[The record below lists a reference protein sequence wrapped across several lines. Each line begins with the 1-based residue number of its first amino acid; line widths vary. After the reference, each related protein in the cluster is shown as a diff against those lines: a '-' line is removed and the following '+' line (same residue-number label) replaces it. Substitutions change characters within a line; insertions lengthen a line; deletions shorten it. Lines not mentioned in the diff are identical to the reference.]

1 MLPARSS
8 ATASNGPRAR
18 PDRGP
23 PPCWSRSLPR
33 STLHWMRPMLKT
45 ASVLDLVGVTKRFRA
60 PNGVSLLTAIER
72 VSLDVRAGEFVAVVG
87 PSGCGK
93 STILNLVAG
102 LDRPSEGRILLN
114 QVPVTAP
121 NPTVGFMLQKDLLLP
136 WRKIVHNVEFG
147 LEARAISRA
156 QRRERALRELQRCRL
171 HEFAESYPYQLS
183 GGMRQ
188 RAALARTLAIEPA
201 IVLLDE
207 PFSALDA
214 QTKLILQKSFAQTIA
229 ASAITTLLITH
240 DLMESVI
247 MSDRILV
254 MSERPGRIVEEIPV
268 DLPDRDNPMARI
280 SAPRAREYVDH
291 LLASLHLQEKAA

>member
-1 MLPARSS
+1 MQ
-8 ATASNGPRAR
+8 
-18 PDRGP
+18 
-23 PPCWSRSLPR
+23 
-33 STLHWMRPMLKT
+33 KT
-45 ASVLDLVGVTKRFRA
+45 ASVLDLVGVSKRFA
-60 PNGVSLLTAIER
+60 SPNGGAPLTAIDR
-72 VSLDVRAGEFVAVVG
+72 VSMSVLNGEFVAVVG

-114 QVPVTAP
+114 QVPVEGP
-121 NPTVGFMLQKDLLLP
+121 NPSVGFMLQKDLLLP
-136 WRKIVHNVEFG
+136 WRSIVHNVEFG

-156 QRRERALRELQRCRL
+156 ERRARALKELQRCRL
-171 HEFAESYPYQLS
+171 ADFAESYPYQLS

-214 QTKLILQKSFAQTIA
+214 QTKLILQTSFAHTIA
-229 ASAITTLLITH
+229 SSSITTLLITH
-240 DLMESVI
+240 DLMEAVI

>member
-1 MLPARSS
+1 
-8 ATASNGPRAR
+8 
-18 PDRGP
+18 
-23 PPCWSRSLPR
+23 
-33 STLHWMRPMLKT
+33 MLKT
-45 ASVLDLVGVTKRFRA
+45 ASVLDLVGVTKRFAA
-60 PNGVSLLTAIER
+60 PGSASTLTAIER
-72 VSLDVRAGEFVAVVG
+72 VSLNVGAGEFVAVVG

-114 QVPVTAP
+114 GIPVEGP

-136 WRKIVHNVEFG
+136 WRSIVHNVEFG

-156 QRRERALRELQRCRL
+156 ERRERALRELKRCRL
-171 HEFAESYPYQLS
+171 SDFADSYPYQLS

-229 ASAITTLLITH
+229 TSRITTLLITH
-240 DLMESVI
+240 DLMEAVI

-280 SAPRAREYVDH
+280 SAPRAREYVNH
-291 LLASLHLQEKAA
+291 LLASLHLQEKAAA

>member
-1 MLPARSS
+1 
-8 ATASNGPRAR
+8 
-18 PDRGP
+18 
-23 PPCWSRSLPR
+23 
-33 STLHWMRPMLKT
+33 MLKT
-45 ASVLDLVGVTKRFRA
+45 ALVLDLVGVTKRFAA
-60 PNGVSLLTAIER
+60 PNGASLLTAIDR
-72 VSLDVRAGEFVAVVG
+72 VSLDVRPGEFVAVVG

-114 QVPVTAP
+114 GVPVEGP

-136 WRKIVHNVEFG
+136 WRTIVHNVEFG
-147 LEARAISRA
+147 LEARSISRA
-156 QRRERALRELQRCRL
+156 ARRQRALRELERCRL
-171 HEFAESYPYQLS
+171 TDFAQSYPYQLS

-207 PFSALDA
+207 PFSSLDA

-229 ASAITTLLITH
+229 SSQITTLLITH
-240 DLMESVI
+240 DLMEAVI

-291 LLASLHLQEKAA
+291 LLSSLHLQEKAAA

>member
-1 MLPARSS
+1 
-8 ATASNGPRAR
+8 
-18 PDRGP
+18 
-23 PPCWSRSLPR
+23 
-33 STLHWMRPMLKT
+33 MRTT
-45 ASVLDLVGVTKRFRA
+45 ASVLDLSGVTKRFVA
-60 PNGVSLLTAIER
+60 PDGVSPLVAIER
-72 VSLDVRAGEFVAVVG
+72 VSLDVRAGEFVAIVG

-114 QVPVTAP
+114 GVPVEGP
-121 NPTVGFMLQKDLLLP
+121 NPSVGFMLQKDLLLP
-136 WRKIVHNVEFG
+136 WRTIVRNVEFG

-156 QRRERALRELQRCRL
+156 ERRARASRELEHCRL
-171 HEFAESYPYQLS
+171 ADFSASYPYQLS

-207 PFSALDA
+207 PFSSLDA

-240 DLMESVI
+240 DLMEAVI

-268 DLPDRDNPMARI
+268 DLPHRDDPLMRI
-280 SAPRAREYVDH
+280 AAPRAREYVDH

>member
-1 MLPARSS
+1 
-8 ATASNGPRAR
+8 
-18 PDRGP
+18 
-23 PPCWSRSLPR
+23 
-33 STLHWMRPMLKT
+33 MLKT
-45 ASVLDLVGVTKRFRA
+45 ALVLDLVGVTKRFAA
-60 PNGVSLLTAIER
+60 PNGASLLTAIDR
-72 VSLDVRAGEFVAVVG
+72 VSLDVRPGEFVAVVG

-114 QVPVTAP
+114 GVPVEGP

-136 WRKIVHNVEFG
+136 WRTIVHNVEFG
-147 LEARAISRA
+147 LEARSISRA
-156 QRRERALRELQRCRL
+156 ERRQRALRELERCRL
-171 HEFAESYPYQLS
+171 TDFAQSYPYQLS

-229 ASAITTLLITH
+229 CSQITTLLITH
-240 DLMESVI
+240 DLMEAVI

-291 LLASLHLQEKAA
+291 LLASLHLQEKAAA

>member
-1 MLPARSS
+1 ML
-8 ATASNGPRAR
+8 N
-18 PDRGP
+18 
-23 PPCWSRSLPR
+23 
-33 STLHWMRPMLKT
+33 T
-45 ASVLDLVGVTKRFRA
+45 ASVLDLIGVSKRFPAPGGRA
-60 PNGVSLLTAIER
+60 WLTAIER
-72 VSLDVRAGEFVAVVG
+72 VSLVVRSGEFVAIVG

-114 QVPVTAP
+114 QVPVEGP
-121 NPTVGFMLQKDLLLP
+121 NPSVGFMLQKDLLLP
-136 WRKIVHNVEFG
+136 WRTIVHNVEFG

-156 QRRERALRELQRCRL
+156 ERRERALRELQRCRL
-171 HEFAESYPYQLS
+171 QDFAASYPYQLS

-229 ASAITTLLITH
+229 SSAITTLLITH
-240 DLMESVI
+240 DLMEAVI

-254 MSERPGRIVEEIPV
+254 MSERPGRIIEEIPV

>member
-1 MLPARSS
+1 ML
-8 ATASNGPRAR
+8 N
-18 PDRGP
+18 
-23 PPCWSRSLPR
+23 
-33 STLHWMRPMLKT
+33 T
-45 ASVLDLVGVTKRFRA
+45 ASVLDLIGVSKRFPAPGGRA
-60 PNGVSLLTAIER
+60 WLTAIER
-72 VSLDVRAGEFVAVVG
+72 VSLNVHSGEFVAIVG

-114 QVPVTAP
+114 QVPVEGP
-121 NPTVGFMLQKDLLLP
+121 NPSVGFMLQKDLLLP
-136 WRKIVHNVEFG
+136 WRTIVHNVEFG

-156 QRRERALRELQRCRL
+156 ERRERALRELQRCRL
-171 HEFAESYPYQLS
+171 SDFAASYPYQLS

-207 PFSALDA
+207 PFSSLDA

-229 ASAITTLLITH
+229 SSAITTLLITH
-240 DLMESVI
+240 DLMEAVI

-254 MSERPGRIVEEIPV
+254 MSERPGRIIEEIPV

-280 SAPRAREYVDH
+280 SAPRARKYVDH